1 MDALAEITPA
11 ATFIENRQRLGHPG
25 KLMALGLHF
34 FCAYSATIVWWLCTW
49 GVAPGFI
56 LLRFQR
62 ALVIRM

>member
-1 MDALAEITPA
+1 MLVTNICMP
-11 ATFIENRQRLGHPG
+11 
-25 KLMALGLHF
+25 MAVAGTVEMLVCIMVTISIVPQCNAYGY

-62 ALVIRM
+62 A